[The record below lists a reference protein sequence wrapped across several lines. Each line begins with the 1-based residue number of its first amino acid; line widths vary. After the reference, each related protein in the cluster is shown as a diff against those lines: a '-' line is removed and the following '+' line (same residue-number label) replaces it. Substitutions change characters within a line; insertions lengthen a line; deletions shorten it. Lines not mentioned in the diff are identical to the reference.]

1 MRCVH
6 SFFLKPL
13 SVTLPFIARF
23 TGREAGSRAR
33 QRIQD
38 LVNAK
43 TVTVAG
49 REGGKPLARFLI
61 SPQTIG

>member
-1 MRCVH
+1 MCCVH

-13 SVTLPFIARF
+13 SVTLPFAARF

-33 QRIQD
+33 QRIRD

-43 TVTVAG
+43 TVTVG
-49 REGGKPLARFLI
+49 GPEGGEPLARFLM

>member
-1 MRCVH
+1 
-6 SFFLKPL
+6 LKPL
-13 SVTLPFIARF
+13 SVTLPFAARF
-23 TGREAGSRAR
+23 TDGEAASRAR

-49 REGGKPLARFLI
+49 REGGKPLARFLQ
-61 SPQTIG
+61 SPPTLGWVPDQ

>member
-1 MRCVH
+1 MCCVH

-13 SVTLPFIARF
+13 SVTLPFAARF

-33 QRIQD
+33 QRIQKLGERKNRD
-38 LVNAK
+38 S
-43 TVTVAG
+43 G
-49 REGGKPLARFLI
+49 RTRRGEPLARFLK